1 MEDFKNLLSVNQKK
15 KKKDIQ
21 DVDSLIEE
29 RGK

>member
-1 MEDFKNLLSVNQKK
+1 MEDFKNLLSVDQKK